1 MASSPQIQEALL
13 HGSCSSLWDHSSE
26 RFFCP
31 ASKTN
36 LSANYKYPCFVEF
49 QQVFIVSITSNWSV
63 QEKSLSEINQR
74 IRDGSVRVVTADQM
88 PELVD
93 ELGPAGAVREV
104 DVVTTGTFGAMC
116 SSGVFLNLGHSD
128 PPIKILKAYLNK
140 VEAYGGVAAVDLF
153 LGATQPSIDRG
164 IEYGGAHV
172 IEDLVSGKQV
182 EVEAE
187 GAGTDCYPQLEL
199 ETNLRLDDFNQATMV
214 NPRNAYQKYNA
225 ATNSSDRTM
234 HTYMGTLLPRYG
246 NVHYS
251 GAGVLSPISNDPNF
265 DYIGVGTRI
274 FLGGA
279 QGYVIGSGTQHNPQ
293 SGFSTLMVT
302 GDLKQMSNRYLRAAT
317 FHKYGPSLYIGIGI
331 PIPILNERMA
341 KNTAVRDRDIL
352 TNIVDYGIQRR
363 DRPTV
368 KVVSYED
375 LKSGS
380 VEINGKEVNTSSL
393 SSYYMAQEVAD
404 KLKDS
409 ILCGEFLLTQPAE
422 TLSRVGSARP
432 MKQTRE
438 FPNVEDVMSRD
449 VVTVREDIFIDEAA
463 KAIVGGSFDHL
474 PVISLDGRLKG
485 IVTTWDI
492 SKAVANGK
500 ISLVSEIM
508 TRKVHSA
515 QPDEPI
521 ELAARKLDTY
531 SISALPVVDKDNR
544 VIGMIT
550 SNDLS
555 RLFTGRR

>member
-1 MASSPQIQEALL
+1 
-13 HGSCSSLWDHSSE
+13 
-26 RFFCP
+26 
-31 ASKTN
+31 
-36 LSANYKYPCFVEF
+36 
-49 QQVFIVSITSNWSV
+49 V

-88 PELVD
+88 PDLVD

-153 LGATQPSIDRG
+153 LGATQPSVDRG

-302 GDLKQMSNRYLRAAT
+302 GDLKKMSSRYLRAAT

-363 DRPTV
+363 DRPTI

-380 VEINGKEVNTSSL
+380 VEINGKDVNTSSL
-393 SSYYMAQEVAD
+393 SSYYMAEEVAN

-409 ILCGEFLLTQPAE
+409 ILCGEFLLTQSAE
-422 TLSRVGSARP
+422 PLPHVGSARP

>member
-1 MASSPQIQEALL
+1 M
-13 HGSCSSLWDHSSE
+13 
-26 RFFCP
+26 
-31 ASKTN
+31 
-36 LSANYKYPCFVEF
+36 
-49 QQVFIVSITSNWSV
+49 

-88 PELVD
+88 PDLVD

-172 IEDLVSGKQV
+172 IEDLVSGKRV

-199 ETNLRLDDFNQATMV
+199 ETSLRLEDFNQATMV

-225 ATNSSDRTM
+225 ATNSSDKTM
-234 HTYMGTLLPRYG
+234 YTYMGTLLPRYG
-246 NVHYS
+246 NIHYS

-274 FLGGA
+274 FLAGA
-279 QGYVIGSGTQHNPQ
+279 QGYIIGSGTQHNPQ
-293 SGFSTLMVT
+293 NGFSTLMVT

-317 FHKYGPSLYIGIGI
+317 FHKYGPSLYLGIGI

-341 KNTAVRDRDIL
+341 KNTAIRDKDIL

-368 KVVSYED
+368 KVVSYGD
-375 LKSGS
+375 LKSGY
-380 VEINGKEVNTSSL
+380 VEIKGKEVNTSSL
-393 SSYYMAQEVAD
+393 SSYYMAEEVAN

-409 ILCGEFLLTQPAE
+409 ILCGEFLLTQPIE
-422 TLSRVGSARP
+422 SLPRVGSARP

-449 VVTVREDIFIDEAA
+449 VVSIREDIFIDEAA

-474 PVISLDGRLKG
+474 PVISGDGRLIG

-500 ISLVSEIM
+500 ISRVSEIM

-515 QPDEPI
+515 LLDEPI

-531 SISALPVVDKDNR
+531 SISALPVVDKENR

>member
-1 MASSPQIQEALL
+1 M
-13 HGSCSSLWDHSSE
+13 
-26 RFFCP
+26 
-31 ASKTN
+31 
-36 LSANYKYPCFVEF
+36 
-49 QQVFIVSITSNWSV
+49 
-63 QEKSLSEINQR
+63 QEKSLSEVNQR
-74 IRDGSVRVVTADQM
+74 IRDGSARVVTADQM
-88 PELVD
+88 PDLVD

-199 ETNLRLDDFNQATMV
+199 ETSLRLDDFNQATMV

-302 GDLKQMSNRYLRAAT
+302 GDLKKMSSRYLRAAT

-380 VEINGKEVNTSSL
+380 VEINGRAVNTSSL
-393 SSYYMAQEVAD
+393 SSYYMADEIAN

-422 TLSRVGSARP
+422 LLPRVGSARP

-500 ISLVSEIM
+500 ISQVSEIM

>member
-1 MASSPQIQEALL
+1 
-13 HGSCSSLWDHSSE
+13 
-26 RFFCP
+26 
-31 ASKTN
+31 
-36 LSANYKYPCFVEF
+36 
-49 QQVFIVSITSNWSV
+49 V

-74 IRDGSVRVVTADQM
+74 IRDGSVRVVTAEQM
-88 PELVD
+88 PDLVD

-128 PPIKILKAYLNK
+128 PPIKILKAHLNK

-153 LGATQPSIDRG
+153 LGATQPSEDRG

-172 IEDLVSGKQV
+172 MEDLVAGKQV
-182 EVEAE
+182 EVVAQ

-199 ETNLRLDDFNQATMV
+199 ETNLRLDDFNQAIMV
-214 NPRNAYQKYNA
+214 NPRNAYQRYNA
-225 ATNSSDRTM
+225 ATNSSDRTV
-234 HTYMGTLLPRYG
+234 HTYMGTLLPKIG
-246 NVHYS
+246 NIHYS

-274 FLGGA
+274 FLAGA
-279 QGYVIGSGTQHNPQ
+279 QGYIIGSGTQHNPQ
-293 SGFSTLMVT
+293 KGFSTLMVT
-302 GDLKQMSNRYLRAAT
+302 GDLKLMNSRYLRAAT
-317 FHKYGPSLYIGIGI
+317 FHKYGPSLYLGIGI
-331 PIPILNERMA
+331 PIPVLNEQIA
-341 KNTAVRDRDIL
+341 LNTAVRDRDIL
-352 TNIVDYGIQRR
+352 TNIVDYGIPRR
-363 DRPTV
+363 DRPTI

-380 VEINGKEVNTSSL
+380 VEINGKDVNASSL
-393 SSYYMAQEVAD
+393 SSYCMAREVAN

-409 ILCGEFLLTQPAE
+409 IQASEFLLTQSVVP
-422 TLSRVGSARP
+422 LPRVGMARP

-438 FPNVEDVMSRD
+438 FPNVEDVMSREI
-449 VVTVREDIFIDEAA
+449 VAVREDIFIDEAA
-463 KAIVGGSFDHL
+463 KAIVCGSFDHL
-474 PVISLDGRLKG
+474 PVISGDGRLMG
-485 IVTTWDI
+485 IITTWDI

-500 ISLVSEIM
+500 ISKVSEIM
-508 TRKVHSA
+508 TRRVHSA

-531 SISALPVVDKDNR
+531 SISALPVVDKENR

>member
-1 MASSPQIQEALL
+1 M
-13 HGSCSSLWDHSSE
+13 
-26 RFFCP
+26 
-31 ASKTN
+31 
-36 LSANYKYPCFVEF
+36 EF
-49 QQVFIVSITSNWSV
+49 QQVFIVSLTTKGSV

-88 PELVD
+88 PDLVD

-274 FLGGA
+274 FLGGG

-302 GDLKQMSNRYLRAAT
+302 GDLKRMSSRYLRAAT

-341 KNTAVRDRDIL
+341 KNTAVRDRDIM

-380 VEINGKEVNTSSL
+380 VEINGKSVNTSSL
-393 SSYYMAQEVAD
+393 SSYYMAEEVAN
-404 KLKDS
+404 KLKEA
-409 ILCGEFLLTQPAE
+409 ILCGEFLLTQSAE
-422 TLSRVGSARP
+422 PLPLVGSARP

-474 PVISLDGRLKG
+474 PVISGEGRLKG
-485 IVTTWDI
+485 IITTWDI

-500 ISLVSEIM
+500 ISKVSEIM

>member
-1 MASSPQIQEALL
+1 M
-13 HGSCSSLWDHSSE
+13 
-26 RFFCP
+26 
-31 ASKTN
+31 
-36 LSANYKYPCFVEF
+36 
-49 QQVFIVSITSNWSV
+49 

-88 PELVD
+88 PDIVD

-265 DYIGVGTRI
+265 DYIGMGTRI

-449 VVTVREDIFIDEAA
+449 VVTVRENIFIDEAA

>member
-1 MASSPQIQEALL
+1 
-13 HGSCSSLWDHSSE
+13 
-26 RFFCP
+26 
-31 ASKTN
+31 
-36 LSANYKYPCFVEF
+36 
-49 QQVFIVSITSNWSV
+49 V

-88 PELVD
+88 PDIVD

>member
-1 MASSPQIQEALL
+1 M
-13 HGSCSSLWDHSSE
+13 
-26 RFFCP
+26 
-31 ASKTN
+31 
-36 LSANYKYPCFVEF
+36 
-49 QQVFIVSITSNWSV
+49 

-74 IRDGSVRVVTADQM
+74 IRDGSVCVVTADQM

-265 DYIGVGTRI
+265 DYIGMGTRI